1 MTKGELIRSLEGL
14 MDETEIVV
22 GTISTNRVWDILT
35 VGYMKS
41 RADEP
46 AYIRLAISGGSVPAK
61 NSEQGDLT

>member
-1 MTKGELIRSLEGL
+1 

-22 GTISTNRVWDILT
+22 GTVSTNSVWDILT

-46 AYIRLAISGGSVPAK
+46 AYVRLAITGSARAK
-61 NSEQGDLT
+61 NCDASK

>member
-14 MDETEIVV
+14 MDETDIVV
-22 GTISTNRVWDILT
+22 GTMSGTRVWDILT

-46 AYIRLAISGGSVPAK
+46 AYVRLAITGSAPQREAK
-61 NSEQGDLT
+61 

>member
-14 MDETEIVV
+14 VDETEIVV
-22 GTISTNRVWDILT
+22 GTISNPSSVWDILT

-46 AYIRLAISGGSVPAK
+46 AYVRLAITGSSHIKAVD
-61 NSEQGDLT
+61 Q